1 MATQVY
7 KITRYDPQPV
17 LFGRPEPI
25 LDTSG
30 LALTEKINL
39 AKKENGFIP
48 PTSFTPGLTF
58 GVIGDDTNL
67 YPSSHWQSEAQSRYL
82 PSTSEKE
89 DNDKHNFLI
98 TSLDTRA
105 HNPQSKRIF
114 HIKRINHEPV
124 CKVLTWPLDAEQS
137 GEGIKTVYSTSYPI
151 KIRKEPRRLILRHSL
166 EKRAEG
172 IVPINPAEGFDV
184 RNEMMLPVCDPVVLP
199 SAPNPHRYLI
209 RKRKVP
215 APTKPAGVI
224 YPPLEPKPI
233 RSAEI
238 MSKGPKSAPFERVSV
253 SSLAGDIFS
262 RRKYI
267 PQPLANMTTG
277 SVEVRPRSDSYKFD
291 DKYLPFIRCKTII
304 P

>member
-1 MATQVY
+1 MDKR
-7 KITRYDPQPV
+7 KIIRTIKLHDKD
-17 LFGRPEPI
+17 LKGINI
-25 LDTSG
+25 LRDYS
-30 LALTEKINL
+30 N
-39 AKKENGFIP
+39 
-48 PTSFTPGLTF
+48 
-58 GVIGDDTNL
+58 NL

-267 PQPLANMTTG
+267 PQPLANMTTDNQVRDLDFWCIS
-277 SVEVRPRSDSYKFD
+277 SVKGLDASRRR
-291 DKYLPFIRCKTII
+291 FIRPPSCRVDLASGFRRSTSKK
-304 P
+304 